1 MDYKFLCIVVLS
13 ALVLLFVLLTIIF
26 AVKNKKSKQQNIDL
40 VNHNLEQIEELYKY
54 KEVELERRYEEKR
67 TQLVNQYDE
76 LKEQKETEFNQAR
89 EKLGY
94 LKESINAQCED
105 YKAAEMA
112 KVDSEIMV
120 RRISENRKIE
130 DQFVEK
136 RKKEQ
141 DNFDA
146 FCNDLSEQKTQLQ
159 GEFKEIMQI
168 LNDFRA
174 RREVVNQQVLREKE
188 IQENTDFYRICINDK
203 DKNDLELIKEIE
215 GRFNNK
221 EVLYKAA
228 YECYVKRPLQEM
240 EKRVLADKK
249 PSGIYI
255 ITYIPTGEIYIGRS
269 TDIATRWVNHV
280 KTACGLQGAAHST
293 LHTKMAEKGL
303 WNFTFQILEEVEK
316 DKLGEREKYW
326 IDVYGAQGQLNQ
338 KAGG

>member
-1 MDYKFLCIVVLS
+1 MDYKLLCIVVLS

-26 AVKNKKSKQQNIDL
+26 AVKSSKNKRKFQNV
-40 VNHNLEQIEELYKY
+40 VNNKINEIQELYKN
-54 KEVELERRYEEKR
+54 KEVELERSF
-67 TQLVNQYDE
+67 Q
-76 LKEQKETEFNQAR
+76 QKENQLTNHYDSLRNRNEEEFNQTR
-89 EKLGY
+89 EKLTF

-105 YKAAEMA
+105 YKVAEMS

-120 RRISENRKIE
+120 RRITENRKIE
-130 DQFVEK
+130 DQFNEK
-136 RKKEQ
+136 KKKEQ
-141 DNFDA
+141 ENFDNF
-146 FCNDLSEQKTQLQ
+146 CNELNTRRIEFQ
-159 GEFKEIMQI
+159 GEFEEIMQL

-188 IQENTDFYRICINDK
+188 IQENTDFYRICVSEN
-203 DKNDLELIKEIE
+203 DKNDLGLIKEIE
-215 GRFNNK
+215 SRFNNK

-228 YECYVKRPLQEM
+228 YDCYIKRPLQEM
-240 EKRVLADKK
+240 EKRVLGDKK

-255 ITYIPTGEIYIGRS
+255 ITYVPTGEIYIGRS
-269 TDIATRWVNHV
+269 TDIATRWINHV

-326 IDVYGAQGQLNQ
+326 IDMYGAQGQMNQ